1 DTPELVVDP
10 AVIARRA
17 GLDAQHI
24 DKVVDA
30 ITDAQADVEGFLHRT
45 LIPVEHSFEGLT
57 PDESYPLGDVQA
69 WPEVQCDDEYSV
81 VSWAATPDGL
91 FTVQFL
97 VGIDARQLQP
107 IKRFVTA
114 HAIKM
119 LQDDPMLADAIRRPI
134 RSVNA
139 EGQSLTFETGSVADG
154 AIGVAPK

>member
-1 DTPELVVDP
+1 
-10 AVIARRA
+10 
-17 GLDAQHI
+17 
-24 DKVVDA
+24 
-30 ITDAQADVEGFLHRT
+30 
-45 LIPVEHSFEGLT
+45 
-57 PDESYPLGDVQA
+57 LGDVQS

-81 VSWAATPDGL
+81 VWWEATRDGL
-91 FTVQFL
+91 FTVKFL

-154 AIGVAPK
+154 AIGVAPKLESLKFYKRRVAYRAHAQYSPVVTLWPNRY